1 MILSRKKRENRASRK
16 RSHRFV
22 FSSYPRRKEGA
33 SDEERR
39 LFIAGSILCV
49 CDQEKRRL
57 DKVSRALFAAP
68 ALRRKGRRGTA
79 APALY
84 IFCFSLTFYTDAPH
98 LLFTFHAHYV
108 MIDILYI
115 MRVCVL
121 MRLRRAKVC
130 SAARRAGEGG
140 EEMKKVVYSAVQPTS
155 QLTLGNY
162 LGAVN
167 NWLKLQQDESKERIF
182 AVADLH
188 SLTIRRE
195 AREVR
200 ENTLS
205 LLAQFLAFGLDE
217 KRNIIYVQSH
227 VPAHTQL
234 AWILNC
240 YTYVGE
246 MSRMTQFKDKSA
258 KHADNVNMGLMDY
271 PVLMAADILLYDTD
285 LVPVG
290 VDQVQHLEIARDI
303 AIRFNNIYGETFKV
317 PEALLGRAG
326 AKIMSLTDPTAKM
339 SKSDPNPM
347 GRINVL
353 DSEADIVKKFKRAV
367 TDSESVIAYDPEKKP
382 GVSNLLAIL
391 AAAKGTTPEQEAGEC
406 EGLMYGHL
414 KLRAAEAV
422 SAMLRPV
429 RERYEALI
437 KDEEYL
443 LKVAREGAEK
453 AAAIAEKTLKR
464 AGAAVGLLQG

>member
-1 MILSRKKRENRASRK
+1 M
-16 RSHRFV
+16 H
-22 FSSYPRRKEGA
+22 
-33 SDEERR
+33 
-39 LFIAGSILCV
+39 
-49 CDQEKRRL
+49 
-57 DKVSRALFAAP
+57 
-68 ALRRKGRRGTA
+68 
-79 APALY
+79 
-84 IFCFSLTFYTDAPH
+84 APH

>member
-1 MILSRKKRENRASRK
+1 MRFDAAQAGESLLGDKAHGRRRRRDEKSGLQRRSTYLAAHFGQLSR
-16 RSHRFV
+16 
-22 FSSYPRRKEGA
+22 
-33 SDEERR
+33 
-39 LFIAGSILCV
+39 
-49 CDQEKRRL
+49 
-57 DKVSRALFAAP
+57 
-68 ALRRKGRRGTA
+68 
-79 APALY
+79 
-84 IFCFSLTFYTDAPH
+84 
-98 LLFTFHAHYV
+98 
-108 MIDILYI
+108 
-115 MRVCVL
+115 
-121 MRLRRAKVC
+121 
-130 SAARRAGEGG
+130 GG
-140 EEMKKVVYSAVQPTS
+140 E
-155 QLTLGNY
+155 QL
-162 LGAVN
+162 
-167 NWLKLQQDESKERIF
+167 ESKERIF

-429 RERYEALI
+429 RERYEATDTSSSI
-437 KDEEYL
+437 SRICSSRTSRFT
-443 LKVAREGAEK
+443 ARFT
-453 AAAIAEKTLKR
+453 AATAR
-464 AGAAVGLLQG
+464 AWAKSAPSSCASPPTTT